1 MKKKFLL
8 PFLLLALTACG
19 GEAERAHTEN
29 GTMQTDFPVEEGRE
43 QEMKADT
50 QQNPAVP
57 DITDQD
63 IESRGALENEEP
75 QTPHML
81 IAYFSQRENILAGF
95 RRAWGLIW

>member
-29 GTMQTDFPVEEGRE
+29 GT
-43 QEMKADT
+43 KADT

-95 RRAWGLIW
+95 RRA